1 MGGYQVDVTPGWS
14 VIPTHWTVPYIHE
27 IIAAEREQDHPIC
40 GYPTKN
46 GNPCNN
52 YPAEIEGESIEDV
65 GRCKTHKQSSLPKHE
80 MPVTTTHKELIEN
93 KEQWLAAS
101 PIFQA
106 LSSRAQDLWSN
117 CNPCDFRD
125 QCNRFKADGSCV
137 IEEEMFNDIVG
148 GIVIEN
154 KLDNTIDQMMA
165 FDISMKFVQMIKTFL
180 YEKKY
185 GMKISL
191 QDGITRLRLSLS
203 TQIMQL
209 SGKLAIDRKSRLMI
223 NQDGKSR
230 LSTSDLSQL
239 LSNMDETVSIKS
251 VTATEITRGP
261 PTPRDIK
268 FIDVDGKEVEQG
280 DLTVSIDG

>member
-1 MGGYQVDVTPGWS
+1 MGGYEVNVTPGWS
-14 VIPTHWTVPYIHE
+14 VIPTHWTVPHIHE
-27 IIAAEREQDHPIC
+27 IIAAEVEQDHPIC
-40 GYPTKN
+40 GHPTKN
-46 GNPCNN
+46 GDPCKK
-52 YPAEIEGESIEDV
+52 YPSEIEGESIEDV
-65 GRCKTHKQSSLPKHE
+65 GRCKAHKQSSLPKPNL
-80 MPVTTTHKELIEN
+80 PVTTTHAELVKD

-117 CNPCDFRD
+117 CNPCDFRG
-125 QCNRFKADGSCV
+125 QCDRFEEDGSCV
-137 IEEEMFNDIVG
+137 IEKEMFDDVVG
-148 GIVIEN
+148 GIVMEN
-154 KLDNTIDQMMA
+154 RLDTTIDQIMA

-185 GMKISL
+185 GMTRSL

-209 SGKLAIDRKSRLMI
+209 SGKLAIDRKSRLVI
-223 NQDGKSR
+223 KQNGKSR
-230 LSTSDLSQL
+230 LASSDLSQL

-261 PTPRDIK
+261 PTPKDIPFLDSEGNEIK
-268 FIDVDGKEVEQG
+268 QG
-280 DLTVSIDG
+280 DVSVNFD